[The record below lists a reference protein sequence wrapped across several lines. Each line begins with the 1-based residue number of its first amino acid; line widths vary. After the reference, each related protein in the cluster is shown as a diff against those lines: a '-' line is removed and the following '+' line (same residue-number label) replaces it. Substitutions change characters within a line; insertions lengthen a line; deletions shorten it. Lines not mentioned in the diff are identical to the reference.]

1 MKMQIFPDGTFVL
14 GGIETEDAVMEG
26 ARIIPDDSEEALAI
40 LAKQGKE
47 EIGTTAE
54 EESADGE

>member
-47 EIGTTAE
+47 EIGVPAE
-54 EESADGE
+54 EESADGQ

>member
-14 GGIETEDAVMEG
+14 GGIETEDAVMDG

-47 EIGTTAE
+47 EEANSAE
-54 EESADGE
+54 